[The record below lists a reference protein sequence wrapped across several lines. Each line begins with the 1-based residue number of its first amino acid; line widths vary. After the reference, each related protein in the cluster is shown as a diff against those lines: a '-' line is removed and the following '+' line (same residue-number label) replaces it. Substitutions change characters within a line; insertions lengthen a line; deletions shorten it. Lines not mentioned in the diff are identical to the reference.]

1 MKLKNNL
8 SNEALHE
15 MYRSQN
21 FDKYQLMCIERGLL
35 EGVDVSLYAKPLYSV
50 YTMDL
55 MRVLLYANIDI
66 RSCFMFDKLDVNK
79 LDVNKLIDLYKQHK
93 HEPRVAYK
101 TEEELERVWLS
112 SHEWTS
118 SILDAFASRFRK

>member
-8 SNEALHE
+8 SNEALIE
-15 MYRSQN
+15 TYRSRS

-35 EGVDVSLYAKPLYSV
+35 EGVDVSLYAKPLYSF
-50 YTMDL
+50 YAMDL
-55 MRVLLYANIDI
+55 MRVLLYANVDI
-66 RSCFMFDKLDVNK
+66 RPCFMFDKLDI
-79 LDVNKLIDLYKQHK
+79 NKLIDLYKQHK

-112 SHEWTS
+112 SHKWTS
-118 SILDAFASRFRK
+118 SILDTFASRFCK

>member
-35 EGVDVSLYAKPLYSV
+35 EGIDVSIYAKPLYSF

-79 LDVNKLIDLYKQHK
+79 LIDLYKQHK
-93 HEPRVAYK
+93 HELRVAYK

-112 SHEWTS
+112 SHEYTS

>member
-35 EGVDVSLYAKPLYSV
+35 EGIDVSSYADPNIPW
-50 YTMDL
+50 TQMHN
-55 MRVLLYANIDI
+55 MRPQLT
-66 RSCFMFDKLDVNK
+66 
-79 LDVNKLIDLYKQHK
+79 YKY
-93 HEPRVAYK
+93 V
-101 TEEELERVWLS
+101 
-112 SHEWTS
+112 
-118 SILDAFASRFRK
+118 

>member
-35 EGVDVSLYAKPLYSV
+35 EGIDVSIYAKPLYSF

-66 RSCFMFDKLDVNK
+66 RSCFMFSKLDI
-79 LDVNKLIDLYKQHK
+79 NKLIDLYKQHK
-93 HEPRVAYK
+93 NEPRVAHK

-112 SHEWTS
+112 SHSYVS
-118 SILDAFASRFRK
+118 SAVLDAFASRFRK

>member
-1 MKLKNNL
+1 
-8 SNEALHE
+8 

-35 EGVDVSLYAKPLYSV
+35 EGVDVSLYAKPLYSF

-55 MRVLLYANIDI
+55 MRVLLYANINI
-66 RSCFMFDKLDVNK
+66 RPCFMFDKLDI
-79 LDVNKLIDLYKQHK
+79 NKLIDLYKQHK
-93 HEPRVAYK
+93 HEPRVAHK

-112 SHEWTS
+112 SHSYVS
-118 SILDAFASRFRK
+118 SAVLDAFASRFRK